1 MRGRLE
7 NKIET
12 KLAEKLVATGDRD
25 DKELRNPEI
34 RHKAF
39 SLYGMEISLLDVERE
54 RLVESHLLKE
64 KNIDI

>member
-12 KLAEKLVATGDRD
+12 KLADKLVKADDRD
-25 DKELRNPEI
+25 DKELRNPEV

-39 SLYGMEISLLDVERE
+39 SLYGMEICLLDEEKE
-54 RLVESHLLKE
+54 RLV
-64 KNIDI
+64 